1 MKWNGKMWSYS
12 ILVDKTDCRL
22 SEMSCVLEEILW
34 ICLWVSHRLLKFR
47 VGRTQLVEK
56 FSSPLLAKAPGIE
69 NFLPGIFM
77 CFPALWL
84 QRLCESVGMFHPL
97 SFQTNKL
104 HSWDGSFISF
114 LSCVTWMF
122 WFLLFITRQRSQNA
136 NVPLTHMMH
145 AKSCHV
151 HFVVRMDVEKRAH
164 HILVAKYQRFSQKLH
179 FQTFVWLP
187 WFQTYWAA

>member
-1 MKWNGKMWSYS
+1 MWSYF
-12 ILVDKTDCRL
+12 IQVDESDWRL
-22 SEMSCVLEEILW
+22 SKISCLSEEILW
-34 ICLWVSHRLLKFR
+34 TYLWVSHRSLKFR

-56 FSSPLLAKAPGIE
+56 FPSPLLAEAPGIE

-84 QRLCESVGMFHPL
+84 WRLCESVGMFHPL

-122 WFLLFITRQRSQNA
+122 WFLLFSTRQRSQNA
-136 NVPLTHMMH
+136 NVLLTHMMH

-151 HFVVRMDVEKRAH
+151 HFVVRVDVEKKAH
-164 HILVAKYQRFSQKLH
+164 NILLAEYQRFS
-179 FQTFVWLP
+179 
-187 WFQTYWAA
+187 